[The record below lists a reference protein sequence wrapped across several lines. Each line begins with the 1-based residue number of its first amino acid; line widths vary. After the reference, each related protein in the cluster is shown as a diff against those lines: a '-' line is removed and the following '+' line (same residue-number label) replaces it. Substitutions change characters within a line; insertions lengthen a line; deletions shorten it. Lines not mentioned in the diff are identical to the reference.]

1 MKIRPKIEVGDV
13 VKLSKRAKIYD
24 IPKNATMIVKSVE
37 GDGIDKSSNISVLYD
52 KVIYTFKRTAFWK
65 TGFNTNKKDK
75 ILPAN
80 NNGRDSCFMCNKKT
94 KTIVLFTSTQQICVN
109 SMCRWFEN

>member
-24 IPKNATMIVKSVE
+24 IPRNATLIVKAVE

-52 KVIYTFKRTAFWK
+52 KTIYIFRRTAFWK
-65 TGFNTNKKDK
+65 TGYNVKEQK
-75 ILPAN
+75 INPNN
-80 NNGRDSCFMCNKKT
+80 NNGRDSCFICNRPT

-109 SMCRWFEN
+109 NVCRWFEN